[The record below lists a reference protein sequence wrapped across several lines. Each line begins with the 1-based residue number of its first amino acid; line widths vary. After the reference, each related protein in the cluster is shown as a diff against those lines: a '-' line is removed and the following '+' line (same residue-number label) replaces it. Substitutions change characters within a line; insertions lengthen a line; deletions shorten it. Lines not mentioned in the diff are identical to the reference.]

1 MFSKKSHRSDN
12 RVNAGS
18 MADIAFLLLIFFL
31 VTTTILNESG
41 ITVKLPPWDESV
53 EPPPVPPRNV
63 LNVKL
68 NAQNELMVEN
78 EQAEVRQ
85 LRNLTKQFILNPL
98 NDPNLARS
106 PKKAVISLQND
117 RSTHYAIYI
126 AVYNELKAAYHEIWD
141 TAAQKKYGYTFDE
154 LPKANQK
161 EIRNTYPM
169 VISEAEPT
177 EH

>member
-1 MFSKKSHRSDN
+1 MFTKKSHRSDN

-41 ITVKLPPWDESV
+41 ITVKLPPWDTETD
-53 EPPPVPPRNV
+53 PPPVPPRNV

-78 EQAEVRQ
+78 EQTDVKA
-85 LRNLTKQFILNPL
+85 LRALTKQFILNPQ

-117 RSTHYAIYI
+117 RSTHYATYL

-141 TAAQKKYGYTFDE
+141 AAAKKQYGYAFDQ
-154 LPKANQK
+154 LPKPNQK

-177 EH
+177 EY